1 MDKNDLLARSVPVGH
16 DFQRM
21 GGTGIHTHG
30 TPIASITI
38 YVNDLILGCVCKHLV
53 IDNKFHGI
61 SPGLEK

>member
-1 MDKNDLLARSVPVGH
+1 
-16 DFQRM
+16 M